1 MLLPIHLHKIIIYSL
16 HSTILFV
23 LALLFFV
30 HIQMDDNESRHKII
44 IYSLHS
50 TILFVLALHFF
61 VHIQMDDNESRHI

>member
-1 MLLPIHLHKIIIYSL
+1 MLLPIHL
-16 HSTILFV
+16 
-23 LALLFFV
+23 
-30 HIQMDDNESRHKII
+30 DKII